1 MYYAGTILIA
11 KNKKNLGIDL
21 LKDTKLKFP
30 DKKGGVL
37 SAVKVA
43 ELTLNSKDA
52 DFWSIY
58 LSEAINNT
66 LDQKAALDAS
76 KLLIKAYMNEKI

>member
-1 MYYAGTILIA
+1 
-11 KNKKNLGIDL
+11 
-21 LKDTKLKFP
+21 
-30 DKKGGVL
+30 L